1 MESIPIFICD
11 MEKRLVIFDLDGT
24 LLDTI
29 ADLATA
35 TNFALRAYGH
45 PEHDIEKYRYFVGN
59 GIRKLVERALPEEA
73 RSASH
78 VDDVLGYFRQYY
90 MRHCEDLTAPYKGI
104 VELLQKLQEMGVM
117 CAVASNKFQ
126 VGTESLVKRFF
137 SNINFV
143 AVFGQREGVPV
154 KPDPQIVF
162 DIMHIAGVAANDVL
176 YVGDSGVDMQTALSA
191 GVTGIGV
198 LWGFR
203 TADELLQ
210 NGAKFLV
217 STPEEVLKILK
228 EKQ

>member
-1 MESIPIFICD
+1 

-29 ADLATA
+29 ADLAAA

-45 PEHDIEKYRYFVGN
+45 PQHEVEKYRYFVGD
-59 GIRKLVERALPEEA
+59 GIRKLVERALPENE
-73 RSASH
+73 RSALH
-78 VDDVLGYFRQYY
+78 IDEVLGYFRQYY
-90 MRHCEDLTAPYKGI
+90 MRHCEDLTVPYSGI
-104 VELLQKLQEMGVM
+104 VELLHELQDMGVM

-137 SNINFV
+137 PDIHFV
-143 AVFGQREGVPV
+143 AVFGQREGIPV
-154 KPDPQIVF
+154 KPNPQIIF
-162 DIMHIAGVAANDVL
+162 DIIQVANVSACEVL

-191 GVTGIGV
+191 GVTGVGV

-210 NGAKFLV
+210 NGAKLLV
-217 STPEEVLKILK
+217 STPEEVWGIVRKSCNPKADELC
-228 EKQ
+228 